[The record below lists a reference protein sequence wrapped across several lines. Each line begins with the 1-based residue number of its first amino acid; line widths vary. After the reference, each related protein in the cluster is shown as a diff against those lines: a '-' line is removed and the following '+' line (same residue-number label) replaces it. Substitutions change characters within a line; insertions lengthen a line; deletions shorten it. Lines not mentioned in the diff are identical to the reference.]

1 MPWFSLS
8 GGAYSANKGAK
19 LRPREGTFRRQD
31 WFGQQLILGGDW
43 VGRAGLTVTIV
54 AIAWLGALTAPALAL
69 QCPRDPSLA
78 TLDTA
83 FSDTALSSSDA
94 DEVRGLLAAMAR
106 SLAQD
111 DRTAARRA
119 LFRAMAV
126 MGWEYHQDPPRV
138 RNTSM
143 CPRGAWKRKD

>member
-1 MPWFSLS
+1 V
-8 GGAYSANKGAK
+8 
-19 LRPREGTFRRQD
+19 R
-31 WFGQQLILGGDW
+31 
-43 VGRAGLTVTIV
+43 RAGLTASI
-54 AIAWLGALTAPALAL
+54 AASAWLGALAPPVLAL

-78 TLDTA
+78 TLDAA

-94 DEVRGLLAAMAR
+94 DEARGLRAAMAR

-111 DRTAARRA
+111 ERTAARRA

-126 MGWEYHQDPPRV
+126 MGWEYHQDLPRV

-143 CPRGAWKRKD
+143 CPRGEWKRKD